1 MKSGT
6 RTVIIGAG
14 IVGLC
19 TAYELLQHGRD
30 VIVLERES
38 TLDGASA
45 GNAGLFSIGHA
56 PLTKPG
62 ASWRGLRWMLDSQ
75 SPLWIRPSLS
85 PALLRWLWT
94 FHRHCTTDHLERAT
108 RTLCALGWRTAQ
120 ALEHLLDQEGIDC
133 FYRRCGWLDL
143 ILDERNLDAAQRE
156 GRALARYGY
165 RTDRI
170 SGAELR
176 RRDPAY
182 RDEVAGAIHYLDS
195 AILHPGL
202 LLRGLLHAVR
212 AHGGT
217 VRLGCEVAGFARAS
231 DGRCIGARLGSG
243 EVVEAGSVVLAAG
256 IWSDPLAAQLGIAVP
271 MQAARGYHLQLE
283 GIGALPQHGGVM
295 HETFV
300 AYNPMGS
307 QLRLAGTLEIGA
319 TGRPWMRKRLQMLTA
334 GAQRYLHGIDRAHVT
349 AEWAGYRPCTADGMP
364 VVGPVP
370 TIPGLFIGTGHAM
383 MGLMLGP
390 VTGRILCADI
400 CGGRQEIDPELLGVI
415 RPRRLRPSLAA

>member
-1 MKSGT
+1 MSST

-19 TAYELLQHGRD
+19 TAYELLQQGRD
-30 VIVLERES
+30 VIVLDRDS

-62 ASWRGLRWMLDSQ
+62 ASWRGLRWMFDSG

-94 FHRHCTTDHLERAT
+94 FHRCCTPDHLERAT

-120 ALEHLLDQEGIDC
+120 ALEHILEHEDIDC
-133 FYRRCGWLDL
+133 FYRRCGWMDL
-143 ILDERNLDAAQRE
+143 ILDERNLDAAHRE
-156 GRALARYGY
+156 GRSLAPYGY

-170 SGAELR
+170 SGTELR
-176 RRDPAY
+176 QRDPVY

-202 LLRGLLHAVR
+202 LLRGLMNSVR
-212 AHGGT
+212 AHGGA

-231 DGRCIGARLGSG
+231 DGRCIGARLESG
-243 EVVEAGSVVLAAG
+243 EVMEGGSVVLAAG
-256 IWSDPLAAQLGIAVP
+256 VWSDPLAAELGIAVP
-271 MQAARGYHLQLE
+271 MQPARGYHVQLE
-283 GIGALPQHGGVM
+283 GTGVLPLHGGVM

-307 QLRLAGTLEIGA
+307 QLRLAGTLEIGP
-319 TGRPWMRKRLQMLTA
+319 TGRPWMRKRLHALTA
-334 GAQRYLHGIDRAHVT
+334 AARRYLHGIDRAHVT

-364 VVGPVP
+364 VIGPAP

-400 CGGRQEIDPELLGVI
+400 CGTRQEIDPDLLDCM
-415 RPRRLRPSLAA
+415 RPKRLRTSRAA

>member
-1 MKSGT
+1 MSSTK
-6 RTVIIGAG
+6 TVVVGAG

-19 TAYELLQHGRD
+19 TAYELLQRGRD
-30 VIVLERES
+30 AIVLDREC

-62 ASWRGLRWMLDSQ
+62 ASWRGLRWMLDSR

-94 FHRHCTTDHLERAT
+94 FHRHCTPEHLERAT

-120 ALEHLLDQEGIDC
+120 ALERILDREGIDC
-133 FYRRCGWLDL
+133 FYRRCGWMDL
-143 ILDERNLDAAQRE
+143 VLDERNLDAAQRE
-156 GRALARYGY
+156 GRALASFGY

-170 SGAELR
+170 SGNELR

-202 LLRGLLHAVR
+202 LLRGLMRAVQAR
-212 AHGGT
+212 GGT
-217 VRLGCEVAGFARAS
+217 VRLGCEVAGFERAN
-231 DGRCIGARLGSG
+231 DGRCIGARLRSG
-243 EVVEAGSVVLAAG
+243 EVVEGDSVLLAAG
-256 IWSDPLAAQLGIAVP
+256 IWSDPLASQLGIAVP

-283 GIGALPQHGGVM
+283 GTGVLPRHGGVM

-307 QLRLAGTLEIGA
+307 QLRLAGTLEIGP
-319 TGRPWMRKRLQMLTA
+319 TGRPWLRKRLHALTTA
-334 GAQRYLHGIDRAHVT
+334 ARRYLHGIDRAHIT

-364 VVGPVP
+364 VIGSVP
-370 TIPGLFIGTGHAM
+370 SIPGLFIGTGHAM

-400 CGGRQEIDPELLGVI
+400 CGTRQEIDPELLACM
-415 RPRRLRPSLAA
+415 RPQRLRATRAA